1 MDPKPPTLAV
11 TCPVCLNEYHA
22 LDNQDEWTRVSRHLQ
37 KPQALTATLEE
48 ICHWL
53 RNGAPG
59 RALSV
64 AEAALQGQSAIEVA
78 KATIRQELQNT
89 ACLEKMFSEIAAV
102 LIMSEKERSYG
113 SASAAA
119 SPLSVSDRDVLAAR
133 IINALFH
140 TNL

>member
-1 MDPKPPTLAV
+1 
-11 TCPVCLNEYHA
+11 
-22 LDNQDEWTRVSRHLQ
+22 LDNQEEWTRVSRHLQ
-37 KPQALTATLEE
+37 KPQALAATLEE

-78 KATIRQELQNT
+78 KATIRQELLTNT
-89 ACLEKMFSEIAAV
+89 PCAEKMFSEIAAV

-140 TNL
+140 TTL